1 MKLSNIL
8 LTLILCFSSLAYSQ
22 SSIDS
27 VVITPGDTASLSINL
42 PPLSK
47 YPKPLIYDKWF
58 AKIAKCEGLT
68 LPPKEELD
76 KIQYVLVNS
85 DGFYSDTTGV
95 LYDAEMLNKHHVMV
109 VSLPYVYK
117 YDVIGHEILHFILWY
132 TYGDKYQSPNTI
144 HPPEYFGH
152 CNIRAG

>member
-1 MKLSNIL
+1 MKLLSL
-8 LTLILCFSSLAYSQ
+8 LLALIISLPH
-22 SSIDS
+22 SIYGQLPTDS
-27 VVITPGDTASLSINL
+27 VTITTVDSIPLSEHLGMI
-42 PPLSK
+42 SK

-58 AKIAKCEGLT
+58 AKIAKCEGLM

-76 KIQYVLVNS
+76 KIQYVLVNA
-85 DGFYSDTTGV
+85 DGFYSDTTGT

-117 YDVIGHEILHFILWY
+117 YDVIAHEILHFILWY
-132 TYGDKYQSPNTI
+132 DFGNKYQPPNTV
-144 HPPEYFGH
+144 HPTEYFGH